1 MARQFKNFSTIGFNP
16 MVESVNRKFAR
27 RIDKCNNRTITR
39 GASGNSGIKLQGI
52 TYMGASSRIVNLACI
67 GPTQKNVMFFR
78 RPINL
83 KVSQSS
89 KALNARAF
97 FLECLQWVREGK
109 TDLQTFSQNQI
120 KWNTA
125 KKDRTKRINGV
136 SAEGYATPD
145 GWMFAVVHA
154 GIYNGGAWDGHLPST
169 HALPDFDA

>member
-27 RIDKCNNRTITR
+27 RRDKCNNRTILR
-39 GASGNSGIKLQGI
+39 SASGSGIKLQGS

-83 KVSQSS
+83 KLSQSS
-89 KALNARAF
+89 KALNARQY
-97 FLECLQWVREGK
+97 FLECLDWVK
-109 TDLQTFSQNQI
+109 NAQTDLTSFSQNLA

-125 KKDRTKRINGV
+125 KNDRTKTINHI
-136 SAEGYATPD
+136 SAEGYATAK

-154 GIYNGGAWDGHLPST
+154 GIYNGGAWDGSLPSNY
-169 HALPDFDA
+169 ALPAFDA